1 LEKELLEASKLK
13 EVELGEEAARIKTE
27 LEKTIQ
33 EKNRLR
39 TELDKESKEIDRLKS
54 KTDKEKFQLVED
66 LKLMKIEIETT
77 KTELNKKSEDLLQH
91 QQRAEQLKD
100 DKIRQV
106 LIQTNRNTFFL
117 Q

>member
-1 LEKELLEASKLK
+1 MEKELSEATKLK
-13 EVELGEEAARIKTE
+13 EVELGEEAARIKAE

-39 TELDKESKEIDRLKS
+39 TELDKESKEIGRLKA

-66 LKLMKIEIETT
+66 LKLMKIEIEMT

-91 QQRAEQLKD
+91 QQRAELLKD
-100 DKIRQV
+100 DRIRQV
-106 LIQTNRNTFFL
+106 LIETSQN